1 MSSSVN
7 ILNSNIGLG
16 SVMNLPE
23 SEHLPQVEQIVVQ
36 NETEVKLDEL
46 YKGNSFSAIALQGL
60 DDILQPANL
69 NRSLNSIFERMQGIK
84 DADVRRFLR
93 EDLSPLMENR
103 ELLKA
108 YLGMMVEG

>member
-36 NETEVKLDEL
+36 NETE
-46 YKGNSFSAIALQGL
+46 A
-60 DDILQPANL
+60 
-69 NRSLNSIFERMQGIK
+69 R
-84 DADVRRFLR
+84 
-93 EDLSPLMENR
+93 
-103 ELLKA
+103 
-108 YLGMMVEG
+108 